1 MKFVVRIKTKSK
13 DHMNMARK
21 NQTGLNLR
29 QSLIMSEKKGDSFFA
44 VTDVERFLGIDA
56 GTLQQWVRRWKLV
69 KPVIQDKGR
78 VSKHR
83 FSLENL
89 ATLSLLKILI
99 GYQVD
104 LSILGGLISN
114 ILYEKLDVR
123 EIKVRNGKTK
133 FLLDPEKF
141 NLWKY
146 YKVDPEHHKASG
158 FYLLLSMPL
167 NGREKEIGYSFGD
180 FDEMVALM
188 KRMRKSRREFKDFA
202 GIVVIDLIAII
213 CDLEEKTGLTF

>member
-1 MKFVVRIKTKSK
+1 MKFVVRIKAPSK
-13 DHMNMARK
+13 GLKHMARH

-29 QSLIMSEKKGDSFFA
+29 QSPIMSEKKGDSFFA
-44 VTDVERFLGIDA
+44 AKDVERFLRIDA
-56 GTLQQWVRRWKLV
+56 GTLQQWVRRWRLV
-69 KPVIQDKGR
+69 KPVILDKGR
-78 VSKHR
+78 VPKHK

-123 EIKVRNGKTK
+123 EIKVGNGKTK

-146 YKVDPEHHKASG
+146 YRVDPEHHKTSG

-167 NGREKEIGYSFGD
+167 NGREKDIGYSFGD

-188 KRMRKSRREFKDFA
+188 KRMRKSRQEFKDFA